1 MRYLICALLGYLSG
15 SVLYSYYLPLWLKKI
30 DVTADTA
37 DGNPGAFN
45 CIARAGWPIGLLALA
60 CDFFKGALPVL
71 LACRTLE
78 ADCWAF
84 ALVIAAPVAGH
95 AWPLFRRFRGGKAI
109 TVSFGAA
116 AGLLPLWEPVTILAV
131 CYLFF
136 SLVVRLEPH
145 RFRSIVT
152 YLVFSL
158 GTLCRLGFIPAA
170 LGCLLVSVI
179 VTVKHWASRE
189 GEKPTIRF
197 APRRQGE

>member
-1 MRYLICALLGYLSG
+1 MTYLVYALLGYLSG
-15 SVLYSYYLPLWLKKI
+15 SVLYSYYLPLWFKRI

-45 CIARAGWPIGLLALA
+45 CIAKAGWPIGLLALV
-60 CDFFKGALPVL
+60 CDFLKGALPVL
-71 LACRTLE
+71 AASHILDTNR
-78 ADCWAF
+78 WAF

-116 AGLLPLWEPVTILAV
+116 AGLLPLWEPVAV
-131 CYLFF
+131 LGACYLFF
-136 SLVVRLEPH
+136 SLVVRLDPH

-158 GTLCRLGFIPAA
+158 GVLSRLGFLPVT
-170 LGCLLVSVI
+170 LGCLLMSAI
-179 VTVKHWASRE
+179 VTVKHCTSRE
-189 GEKPTIRF
+189 EAEKPTIRF
-197 APRRQGE
+197 ALHRQE